1 MRLAGIQ
8 QFPEPERGAQSNV
21 RIAGRSEEF
30 GDNYEEAILGILKT
44 REEF

>member
-1 MRLAGIQ
+1 MEKYIYN
-8 QFPEPERGAQSNV
+8 EQSNV

-44 REEF
+44 LDEF